1 MGSQKYITRLEAA
14 ELLGISGRS
23 ISRYMDK
30 GLIRF
35 EYRGKV
41 AYLLEEDVLHLDK
54 GRKDPASTPLNRHT
68 FERMQVE
75 IDALKAQ
82 MAVVLRILNLRHMEL
97 TLTSAEYKNLYEGAN
112 QLASEGWPP
121 HIEEQWSDVFLRI
134 RVEDLE
140 KIEPLVGDPHPWRAF
155 LRLATSMHLRPWDK
169 NLREIFAEGR
179 KRLEQVAGMW
189 CVLRGESSKNFD
201 MLSKHHASP
210 FKPTMRRMKKSQ
222 GG

>member
-14 ELLGISGRS
+14 ALLEVSGRTV
-23 ISRYMDK
+23 SRYMDK

-35 EYRGKV
+35 EYRGKT
-41 AYLLEEDVLHLDK
+41 AFLLEEDILRLDK
-54 GRKDPASTPLNRHT
+54 GRKDPAGSPLNRDT

-97 TLTSAEYKNLYEGAN
+97 TLTAVEYKNLYDGAN

-121 HIEEQWSDVFLRI
+121 HIEEQWSDVFLRL
-134 RVEDLE
+134 RVEDFE
-140 KIEPLVGDPHPWRAF
+140 KIEPLVGDPHPWRSF
-155 LRLATSMHLRPWDK
+155 LRLATSMQVRPWNK
-169 NLREIFAEGR
+169 SLREIFAEGK

-189 CVLRGESSKNFD
+189 CVLRGESSKSFD
-201 MLSKHHASP
+201 MLSKQHSAP
-210 FKPTMRRMKKSQ
+210 FKPTLRRMKKAQ
-222 GG
+222 AE